1 MNKQR
6 ICIVG
11 DGLSGLMTAICL
23 NQIPG
28 IEVNLLAK
36 KAVNKQDKRTTAIS
50 DTNFKFIKE
59 NFAELNNKLFWPT
72 KNIEL
77 FYETAQEKINFLNL
91 SEKNSNLMYVFK
103 NYKVKNILLKELLKK
118 KIKIIRREIQN
129 LDELKKFDLIIL
141 CLGGRSK
148 VYNICRFARTTA
160 Q

>member
-91 SEKNSNLMYVFK
+91 SEKNSNLMYVFE

-141 CLGGRSK
+141 C
-148 VYNICRFARTTA
+148 
-160 Q
+160 